1 MGTAIAVR
9 GVNKTFRVPMHR
21 PATLKERVLHPLR
34 SNPKTDFQ
42 ASREI
47 SFEVAD
53 GEFFGIV
60 GRNGSGKSTLLK
72 MLAGIYRPD
81 SGTIEVE
88 GRISPFIEL
97 GVGFNTELPAKDNVV
112 INGTLLGLPRA
123 EILRRYD
130 EIIEFAGLEEFTELK
145 LKNYSSGMLVRLAFS
160 TAIRVDAEII
170 LLDEV
175 MAVGDAGFQEKC
187 FEAFRQ
193 MKRDGR
199 TIVLVTHA
207 MDTVRRFCDRAMLL
221 EQGEIVQIGDP
232 DEVAEAY
239 RDTAIAEQE
248 AATPDPETT
257 ETNRHGDRAAEITGI
272 RVENAGGEA
281 TVVRKHE
288 PITVSFEV
296 VFHREMTSPVF
307 GLMIMSESGALT
319 FSTNTLW
326 RGMETRQF
334 AAGERVTVS
343 VPIENYLGV
352 GGFTLSPGVAWQD
365 GVHMADMR
373 HDYGSFAV
381 SGEPWTGAVADMPH
395 DLTIEKAGA

>member
-1 MGTAIAVR
+1 MEAAITVS
-9 GVNKTFRVPMHR
+9 GVSKTFRVPLHR
-21 PATLKERVLHPLR
+21 PQTLKERVLHPLR
-34 SNPKTDFQ
+34 ANPKTLFD
-42 ASREI
+42 AAKDI
-47 SFEVAD
+47 SFEVAE

-81 SGTIEVE
+81 GGTIDVN
-88 GRISPFIEL
+88 GRISPLIEL

-112 INGTLLGLPRA
+112 INGTLLGLSRA

-160 TAIRVDAEII
+160 TAIRVDAEVI

-221 EQGEIVQIGDP
+221 EHGEIAAIGDP
-232 DEVAEAY
+232 DEVSESY

-248 AATPDPETT
+248 AATPEPEET
-257 ETNRHGDRAAEITGI
+257 ETNRHGDQAAEITGI
-272 RVENAGGEA
+272 RVENGAGEA
-281 TVVRKHE
+281 KVVKKHE
-288 PITVSFEV
+288 PISISFDV
-296 VFHREMTSPVF
+296 LFHRAMTAPVF

-326 RGMETRQF
+326 LGMETPDF
-334 AAGERVTVS
+334 AEGERITVK

-352 GGFTLSPGVAWQD
+352 GGFTLTPGVAWQD
-365 GVHMADMR
+365 GVHMADLR
-373 HDYGSFAV
+373 QDYGSFAII
-381 SGEPWTGAVADMPH
+381 GEPWTGAVADMPH
-395 DLTIEKAGA
+395 KLEIERAGG